1 MRTTTHRLLSMA
13 CAALLTLT
21 ILGGIDQLAQ
31 REGAL
36 PVPGELAVAP
46 ATRA

>member
-1 MRTTTHRLLSMA
+1 MKTTTNRLLSLA

-31 REGAL
+31 REAAA
-36 PVPGELAVAP
+36 PTPGELAA
-46 ATRA
+46 AQAARA

>member
-1 MRTTTHRLLSMA
+1 MNTMTPRLLSLA

-31 REGAL
+31 REAAQATQG
-36 PVPGELAVAP
+36 GLAAAP